1 MRLYARPIDSYD
13 TLDLIEVVAKLPS
26 EIINSHKSKP
36 KIHFSTLLLFLFF
49 QSDERAL
56 SLELLGDLKP
66 DTMRLTLMYNKHF
79 PY

>member
-13 TLDLIEVVAKLPS
+13 ILNLIEVVAKLPS

-36 KIHFSTLLLFLFF
+36 KIHFTTLLLFLFF

-56 SLELLGDLKP
+56 SLTPALATPLLP
-66 DTMRLTLMYNKHF
+66 TATWQ
-79 PY
+79 